1 MWHSR
6 HPLAV
11 ALGDRQGDGGMRLA
25 HRWVAAL
32 AIGAVGVA
40 AWAGAG
46 RAQAPKAQW
55 VVAIGEEGESLDP
68 PTSMLFTS
76 EIYQQHLFDC
86 LVGIEGEEFKPVG
99 LLAEKW
105 ETISPTTW
113 RFHLRKN
120 VKFHNGKALDAED
133 VKYSF
138 EQYADQK
145 NRRSVFAR
153 GIARVEIKSPTTVD
167 IVTSEPISALLSN
180 LTRLQILPRETREK
194 NGVPAFA
201 QAPVG
206 TGPYKFVEWK
216 RDQQLVL
223 EANPTYW
230 RGAVQPKRLVF
241 RIAKDAS
248 TRSAEL
254 RSGGVDIIA
263 APPVPQLEQLDSGDT
278 QVVPV
283 KGGRLIIYAFNVKQP
298 PFDNKKVRE
307 AMNLAVNKEAIV
319 KSVLGGR
326 GVVLAG
332 PFTPPWL
339 GFDPAV
345 SPYPYDVARARQ
357 LLAEAG
363 HPQGFE
369 TTWAISSGI
378 FLKDSEIAEAIAGQ
392 LRQVGVR
399 VKLVPTERSKI
410 QQEATEGSFQGLT
423 SIAWGTQFE
432 PDPMLSWVFGRPHL
446 STPKI
451 QELLQ
456 AGRKEVDLEKRRKIY
471 QELFRQAHDDA
482 MWLFVHAQDE
492 LWAKRKDVSWT
503 PYNFGGSKAKVYYYQ
518 AAPRS

>member
-1 MWHSR
+1 MNRAMLHSIGWLVLMGGT
-6 HPLAV
+6 LAV
-11 ALGDRQGDGGMRLA
+11 VAGMMTLGE
-25 HRWVAAL
+25 
-32 AIGAVGVA
+32 
-40 AWAGAG
+40 
-46 RAQAPKAQW
+46 AQAPRAQW

-76 EIYQQHLFDC
+76 EIYQQHIFDT
-86 LVGIEGEEFKPVG
+86 LVGIEGDELKPVG
-99 LLAEKW
+99 LLAERW
-105 ETISPTTW
+105 ETVNPTTW
-113 RFHLRKN
+113 RFVLRKN
-120 VKFHNGKALDAED
+120 VKFHDGKPLTAED

-138 EQYADQK
+138 EQYADPK
-145 NRRSVFAR
+145 NRRSGYAK
-153 GIARVEIKSPTTVD
+153 GIVRAEVRDAGTIDLITA
-167 IVTSEPISALLSN
+167 EPIAGMLFN
-180 LTRLQILPRETREK
+180 LTRLQILPRDAREK
-194 NGVPAFA
+194 ATAAGFA
-201 QAPVG
+201 QNPVG
-206 TGPYKFVEWK
+206 TGPYRFVEWK

-230 RGAVQPKRLVF
+230 RGPVQPRRLVF
-241 RIAKDAS
+241 RAIKDAS
-248 TRSAEL
+248 TRAAEL

-263 APPVPQLEQLDSGDT
+263 APPVPQLDMIDSGDT

-363 HPQGFE
+363 HSQGFE

-399 VKLVPTERSKI
+399 VKLVPTERAKI
-410 QQEATEGSFQGLT
+410 QKDAQEGTFQGMT
-423 SIAWGTQFE
+423 SVAWGTQFE
-432 PDPMLSWVFGRPHL
+432 PDPMLNWTFRDHMA
-446 STPKI
+446 TPRI
-451 QELLQ
+451 QELVKQ
-456 AGRKEVDLEKRRKIY
+456 GRTEVDLEKRRKIY
-471 QELFRQAHDDA
+471 QALYRAAHDDA
-482 MWLFVHAQDE
+482 IWLFVHAQDE
-492 LWAKRKDVSWT
+492 LWAKRRDVPWQPFNIT
-503 PYNFGGSKAKVYYYQ
+503 GSKALVYYFQ
-518 AAPRS
+518 VPGGR